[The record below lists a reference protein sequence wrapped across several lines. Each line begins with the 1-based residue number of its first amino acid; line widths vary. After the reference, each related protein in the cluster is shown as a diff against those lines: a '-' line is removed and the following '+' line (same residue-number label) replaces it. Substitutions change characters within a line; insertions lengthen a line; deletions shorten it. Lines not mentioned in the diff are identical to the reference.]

1 MNSTDTDTKLIG
13 KNELYSQYNWFSSVF
28 SPKIQD
34 SSDNFF
40 SEAFDYKLV
49 SVSENLNILF
59 KGEDYFVT
67 KIRFDRQNEIF
78 LRISA
83 GGVKNILNNTLGSSE
98 QPFSMTTLSELE
110 AKIITAFNEFI
121 YKNIFPVFSP
131 KTLPARSSQN
141 IIHLTFFF
149 KSKDSED
156 FGKCIISI
164 PQILLSP
171 EEVLLIDEKYEVS
184 DFSKSPVEVDIKA
197 GTTKFYLK
205 DLKNLEKEDLVIFE
219 DSNIQEMRLIYGDYQ
234 TDFRIAPNP
243 GLIMSL
249 ENINGG
255 HNMNENTLSQ
265 NLWDN
270 IQVEMDAKF
279 DSVKITL
286 GELKSIEQ
294 GLVVDISSVYDNK
307 ILLKVEDKTI
317 ASGEL
322 VIINDRYGVKID
334 EIFASQKVQV
344 QEISQANAEMISD
357 DEELA
362 AQSQEQAVSE
372 ENEEFDYSDFEL
384 DEQDI

>member
-1 MNSTDTDTKLIG
+1 MNSTYTDTKLTD
-13 KNELYSQYNWFSSVF
+13 KNELYNQYNWFSSAF
-28 SPKIQD
+28 LPKIQD
-34 SSDNFF
+34 SSNNFF
-40 SEAFDYKLV
+40 SEIFDYKLI
-49 SVSENLNILF
+49 SVSKNLNILF

-67 KIRFDRQNEIF
+67 KIRFNKQNEVF
-78 LRISA
+78 LRISEN
-83 GGVKNILNNTLGSSE
+83 GVKSVLNNILGPNE
-98 QPFSMTTLSELE
+98 QAFSMTSLTELE

-121 YKNIFPVFSP
+121 YKNISETLSS
-131 KTLPARSSQN
+131 KTHSNQSSQD

-149 KSKDSED
+149 KSKENKD
-156 FGKCIISI
+156 FGKYIISI
-164 PQILLSP
+164 PQTLLAP
-171 EEVLLIDEKYEVS
+171 EEILFLNEKYDIS
-184 DFSKSPVEVDIKA
+184 DFSKSPVEVDIKV
-197 GTTKFYLK
+197 GTTKFHLK

-219 DSNIQEMRLIYGDYQ
+219 DSNIQEMQLIYKDYRK
-234 TDFRIAPNP
+234 DFRITPNP
-243 GLIMSL
+243 GLITSL

-255 HNMNENTLSQ
+255 HNMNESTLSQ

-307 ILLKVEDKTI
+307 ITLKVEDKTI

-334 EIFASQKVQV
+334 EVFASQKAQA
-344 QEISQANAEMISD
+344 QEISQANAEIIGD
-357 DEELA
+357 GEEPV
-362 AQSQEQAVSE
+362 AQIQEQATAE
-372 ENEEFDYSDFEL
+372 EEEEFDYSDFEL